1 MNITEKKDKGFT
13 KAALAGLAAKEDY
26 TSVKLKNS
34 DYVNH
39 VGEFPP
45 FSSLMLIQI
54 KGIVYMDCLTENNE
68 IKAIEIYFI
77 QFLGRR
83 YCQVRLI
90 EPRIESLNNG
100 DCFILV
106 TPMRLFLILGET
118 ANIIEKSKANEL
130 FDWIQQRK
138 DLGLHKTQAEC
149 SIIDCK
155 SSLIFKSMPEK
166 GQNEN
171 FLTQTEE
178 ELLRILAINS
188 ANSLDPERFQF
199 SDKDETYEQLI
210 TSTNKVYRV
219 VKKEEYESS
228 DTTGSDDSN
237 SENDTKVSKYSLEPL
252 KDYWAS
258 LLSYNMLN
266 EKHVFVFDFGSEF
279 YIWNG
284 RNASNCE
291 KKAGVTLAK
300 QFFNSGYD
308 YSTSEIS
315 PVSGKLKVECYDD
328 EYFVSKSR
336 PKWTLFGKQTQNAE
350 TILFRGKF
358 IDWPNQS
365 STPAL
370 KKLGYNGSLKKVE
383 TIEKSNVKPAS
394 QVIST
399 SDTIFNF
406 ESLGDIETLN
416 LVSPNSTPVN
426 LVLEL
431 TNLGRGRHWFDQEE
445 NRRFDIVTENVQ
457 IWKIL
462 NNELIEC
469 ERLTELIA
477 SYTYVIKWHYKVN
490 AVGFRSLKGA
500 ASQHQGVRGRDR
512 YALFFWQGE
521 NSSKAEKG
529 SSALLSLD
537 NLAASIGS
545 NSEASENNQ
554 SVLSNNFYFS
564 FYQRKLY

>member
-1 MNITEKKDKGFT
+1 MCQTFLEEKVEAKIFNFNIGF
-13 KAALAGLAAKEDY
+13 
-26 TSVKLKNS
+26 
-34 DYVNH
+34 
-39 VGEFPP
+39 
-45 FSSLMLIQI
+45 I
-54 KGIVYMDCLTENNE
+54 
-68 IKAIEIYFI
+68 
-77 QFLGRR
+77 GRR
-83 YCQVRLI
+83 YCQVRLV

-138 DLGLHKTQAEC
+138 DLGLHKSQAEC

-155 SSLIFKSMPEK
+155 HSLIFKSMPDE

-171 FLTQTEE
+171 FLTQTEQ
-178 ELLRILAINS
+178 ELLKILSTNS
-188 ANSLDPERFQF
+188 SLDLERFQF

-210 TSTNKVYRV
+210 TGTNRVYRI

-237 SENDTKVSKYSLEPL
+237 SENETKVSKYSLEPL

-258 LLSYNMLN
+258 LLSYNMLD
-266 EKHVFVFDFGSEF
+266 ERHVFVFDFGSEF

-284 RNASNCE
+284 RNSSTCE
-291 KKAGVTLAK
+291 KKAGLTIAK
-300 QFFNSGYD
+300 QLFNSGFD
-308 YSTSEIS
+308 YSTSDIS
-315 PVSGKLKVECYDD
+315 PVNGKLKAECQED
-328 EYFVSKSR
+328 EYFVGKSR
-336 PKWTLFGKQTQNAE
+336 PKWALFGKQTQNAE

-370 KKLGYNGSLKKVE
+370 KKIGYNGSLKKVE
-383 TIEKSNVKPAS
+383 VINKPISKSTVDPIIA
-394 QVIST
+394 T
-399 SDTIFNF
+399 DTIFNF
-406 ESLGDIETLN
+406 ESLNERETCN
-416 LVSPNSTPVN
+416 LVCPNSTPVN

-445 NRRFDIVTENVQ
+445 NRRFDIVTENVK

-469 ERLTELIA
+469 DKLTELIS

-500 ASQHQGVRGRDR
+500 ASQHQGIRGRDR

-521 NSSKAEKG
+521 NSSNAEKG

-545 NSEASENNQ
+545 NLEASESSQ
-554 SVLSNNFYFS
+554 SVLSNWNFI
-564 FYQRKLY
+564 L